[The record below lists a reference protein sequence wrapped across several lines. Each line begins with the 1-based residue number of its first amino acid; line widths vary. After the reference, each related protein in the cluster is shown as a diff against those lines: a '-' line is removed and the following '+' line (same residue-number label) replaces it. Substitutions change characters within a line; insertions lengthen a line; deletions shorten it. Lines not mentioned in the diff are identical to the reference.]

1 MAKDFAVLFNIDK
14 WLKATAGMDAD
25 ARGWYVNL
33 LLHQYD
39 KNGLPNNVE
48 DLALLAGVR
57 FSEYQRF
64 EQVFEQ
70 VLKQKFVV
78 DDDGKLRNPYMTDV
92 LSERVNFQKKRSLAG
107 KVSAGLRKIRIF
119 EGYDKG
125 MDPIFTSLVTEE
137 TDTKSEQVLQ
147 QMFEICSERLR
158 SRSIDINYSY
168 NEGGVGETETD
179 QPIQPLRYID
189 QFKPQPKFKVEHIQ
203 ELPKQ
208 TLWYENVIRA
218 YKISPDDF
226 NRLVDEFISHC
237 HSQGKDEDK
246 TERDLKSHFT
256 NWLGVKQ
263 KNGELK
269 PKPKQQYKKFNFD

>member
-1 MAKDFAVLFNIDK
+1 MDSLVVLDSLTDEQAGQLFKKIYDYNKPKEPNETQITQSVNQIIDLVFIPFKAQFDRDSAKYQAVCERNK
-14 WLKATAGMDAD
+14 
-25 ARGWYVNL
+25 
-33 LLHQYD
+33 
-39 KNGLPNNVE
+39 KNGMMGGRRTQRTQSPPVAPDSKSDSKKDSDKDSDKDN
-48 DLALLAGVR
+48 DSY
-57 FSEYQRF
+57 FQEY
-64 EQVFEQ
+64 
-70 VLKQKFVV
+70 
-78 DDDGKLRNPYMTDV
+78 
-92 LSERVNFQKKRSLAG
+92 A
-107 KVSAGLRKIRIF
+107 
-119 EGYDKG
+119 
-125 MDPIFTSLVTEE
+125 
-137 TDTKSEQVLQ
+137 
-147 QMFEICSERLR
+147 
-158 SRSIDINYSY
+158 
-168 NEGGVGETETD
+168 ETE
-179 QPIQPLRYID
+179 QPIQPPRYID
-189 QFKPQPKFKVEHIQ
+189 QFKPQPKYKVEHIR

>member
-1 MAKDFAVLFNIDK
+1 MGCINTEGRFVPTATRVEHFDGIYFLIMRKSFIIHMDSLVVLDSLTDEQAGQLFKKIYDYNKLKEPNETQITQSVNQIIDLVFIPFKAQFDRDSAKYQAVCERNK
-14 WLKATAGMDAD
+14 
-25 ARGWYVNL
+25 
-33 LLHQYD
+33 
-39 KNGLPNNVE
+39 KNGMMGGRRTQRTQSPPVAPDSKSDSKKDSDKDSDKDN
-48 DLALLAGVR
+48 DSY
-57 FSEYQRF
+57 FQEY
-64 EQVFEQ
+64 
-70 VLKQKFVV
+70 
-78 DDDGKLRNPYMTDV
+78 
-92 LSERVNFQKKRSLAG
+92 A
-107 KVSAGLRKIRIF
+107 
-119 EGYDKG
+119 
-125 MDPIFTSLVTEE
+125 
-137 TDTKSEQVLQ
+137 
-147 QMFEICSERLR
+147 
-158 SRSIDINYSY
+158 
-168 NEGGVGETETD
+168 ETE
-179 QPIQPLRYID
+179 QPIQPPRYID
-189 QFKPQPKFKVEHIQ
+189 QFKPQPKFKVEHIR